1 MTLLRAAKK
10 HRSDARVA
18 EGGALLRRY
27 TGLNRYRGF
36 ESLSL
41 RQNSNPCSE
50 TVPSA
55 AAEPPGDTHLT
66 WLLPSDGRS
75 AGVARRHL
83 EDVLAGMPAA
93 TVDTALLLTS
103 EVVTN
108 ATAHGGGL
116 VTLTVDLDGEGLRV
130 EVCDESPRRPVPRE
144 ESLLAEGGRGL
155 HIVDALA
162 ADWGARPDKRGKKV
176 WFRLPVPGRRGVR

>member
-1 MTLLRAAKK
+1 MPGSVPIGTVLAPAPARDPLPRCYRAQSFA
-10 HRSDARVA
+10 
-18 EGGALLRRY
+18 
-27 TGLNRYRGF
+27 T
-36 ESLSL
+36 
-41 RQNSNPCSE
+41 
-50 TVPSA
+50 A
-55 AAEPPGDTHLT
+55 AALARELGLSEGDWSVSFQSRLGRAQ
-66 WLLPSDGRS
+66 WLGPYT
-75 AGVARRHL
+75 